1 MRHPLSRLRI
11 KPIGSAPAPTPDPT
25 TTVEHN
31 PNYVLLM
38 ASSVVASSTQRTIVK
53 DDIIALHTST
63 AGAVRPDIAG
73 NLSWDNCETSFGVY
87 DFSVIDNMVTMCEQ
101 INFGIGLAADA
112 ANGAKCYPKIFIRN
126 YSSNGDGSS
135 QPSVPAYMQSS
146 AGSTYNGATYPGAGV
161 NSNGEYQGFL
171 QQGVGTGNLTRQAKI
186 WVPSVAARFTAWMV
200 ALGEYG
206 NDKPQVG
213 GLIINETSVLNAANQ
228 AASGGNPAVFYGTT
242 LTNPGS
248 PTADPAIMAQYFQ
261 NYWQAVIDARSSW
274 SKKAFFVSAGHPVT
288 TLYTDQPLNP
298 GVLLTNYAVGEY
310 VQDGYA
316 MGTYTP
322 KYAVQQ
328 IAKKMQPY
336 ATTVAPFM
344 HFISGD
350 VRRHKGVDSTQTG
363 ASTSTHSATTGNKT
377 FTITSPGGKTFVRNR
392 VINLLANRNEANQVH
407 LSGIVSDVADCWNS
421 TTGALKVTIN
431 SVAGSGSRSSWEVAE
446 GANYLPPSTL
456 DEMVTEAVTARGS
469 YSWSAHAFAGATHVA
484 FQVNTTVKTG
494 ANENSRNYI
503 EYLAYLGSTANRVKT
518 ARPPNLD
525 TWHP

>member
-11 KPIGSAPAPTPDPT
+11 RPIGSAPAPIPDPV

-38 ASSVVASSTQRTIVK
+38 ASSVVASSTQRTIIK

-63 AGAVRPDIAG
+63 SGAVRPDIAG

-101 INFGIGLAADA
+101 INVGIGLAADA

-146 AGSTYNGATYPGAGV
+146 AGSAYNGATYPGAGV

-171 QQGVGTGNLTRQAKI
+171 GEGVGTGNLTRQAKI
-186 WVPSVAARFTAWMV
+186 WVPLVAERFTAWMI
-200 ALGEYG
+200 ALGEYC

-213 GLIINETSVLNAANQ
+213 GLIINETSVLSAANK

-242 LTNPGS
+242 LTSPGS
-248 PTADPAIMAQYFQ
+248 PTADPAIIAQYFQ
-261 NYWQAVIDARSSW
+261 NYWQAVIDARASW

-310 VQDGYA
+310 VQDGYE

-328 IAKKMQPY
+328 IAKNMQPY

-363 ASTSTHSATTGNKT
+363 ASTSTHSASNGSKV
-377 FTITSPGGKTFVRNR
+377 FAITLPTGKTFVPGRT
-392 VINLLANRNEANQVH
+392 INLLANRNEANQLH
-407 LSGIVSDVADCWNS
+407 LSG
-421 TTGALKVTIN
+421 TVTSWSGGNLTVNIT
-431 SVAGSGSRSSWEVAE
+431 SFSGSGSRSSWEVAE

-456 DEMVTEAVTARGS
+456 DAMVTEAVTARGS

-494 ANENSRNYI
+494 VNENSRNYV

-525 TWHP
+525 NWQP